1 MIIIP
6 YSKTAG
12 ILKIAQ
18 LLGQYLLQNKKMQLE
33 GIGEFV
39 LDSFYD
45 NPFEHEKGKIKLP
58 DNSIHFVP
66 DKKISED
73 TGLIAFIAEHTGKLK
88 SLAASDLEDYLDI
101 GKQLLNVSKQFY
113 IEGLGTLFLDDRNEF
128 DFVQGNTAIA
138 AMIPEEPHHK
148 KYALKREERPDDIS
162 FEGGYQK
169 PAKATVNL
177 LRRVLIIFALVLGL
191 IILGGVVYYFTQEWQ
206 FNQNRPNN
214 VLENIQPVIP
224 DQQVA
229 DSSASRT
236 DSINKLVSN
245 GDTYKVII
253 ETSKRQRALS
263 RYEEI
268 LKMGHNVHLS
278 TKDSITFNLY
288 TVINGPLKDTAR
300 SRDSISI
307 FFGRPVRI
315 ELK

>member
-1 MIIIP
+1 M
-6 YSKTAG
+6 
-12 ILKIAQ
+12 KIAQ

-33 GIGEFV
+33 GIGELV
-39 LDSFYD
+39 LDNFYE
-45 NPFEHEKGKIKLP
+45 NPFEHEKGKIRLP

-66 DKKISED
+66 DKKTPED

-138 AMIPEEPHHK
+138 AMISEEPHQK

-169 PAKATVNL
+169 PVKATVNL
-177 LRRVLIIFALVLGL
+177 LRRALVIFSLVLGL
-191 IILGGVVYYFTQEWQ
+191 IILGGVIYYFTQEWQ
-206 FNQNRPNN
+206 FNQNQKEEA
-214 VLENIQPVIP
+214 LESILPVISG
-224 DQQVA
+224 QSGTGA
-229 DSSASRT
+229 DSLKTIT
-236 DSINKLVSN
+236 DSLKPRISDNES
-245 GDTYKVII
+245 YKVII

-268 LKMGHNVHLS
+268 LKMGYDVHLS
-278 TKDSITFNLY
+278 TEDSLTFKLY
-288 TVINGPLKDTAR
+288 TIIKGALSDTAR

-307 FFGRPVRI
+307 FFGRPVSI